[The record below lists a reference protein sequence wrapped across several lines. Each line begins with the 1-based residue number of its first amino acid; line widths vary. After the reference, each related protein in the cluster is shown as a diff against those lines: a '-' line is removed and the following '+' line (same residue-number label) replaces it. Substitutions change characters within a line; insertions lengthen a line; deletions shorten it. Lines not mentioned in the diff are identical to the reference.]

1 MEIGG
6 ATRVFALL
14 GDPVAHSLSP
24 ALYNAAFRALGI
36 DAVYVPLRCL
46 PEALEPLMATLVRQG
61 GGGNVTVPHKARAA
75 EALARLGGPVLDVC
89 NTFWGDAGSVTGD
102 ETDSHGILA
111 ALSELGVRDGNWLL
125 IGTGGSARAA
135 LRAALRAGARIA
147 IQSRDPIRA
156 RDFRAVARQAG
167 IGLVEPGDCQV
178 VINCTPLGLD
188 PSDPLPLDPIL
199 VPPDGV
205 ALDLVYRRGGTA
217 WVRRLREKGRHA
229 ADGRTVL
236 IEQGAASFERWF
248 PARPAP
254 REVMRAAVRSALG

>member
-24 ALYNAAFRALGI
+24 VMYNAAFRASGL

-75 EALARLGGPVLDVC
+75 EALARLGGPALDVC
-89 NTFWGDAGSVTGD
+89 NTFWGDGAGVTGA

-111 ALSELGVRDGNWLL
+111 ALAELGVRDGNWLL

-135 LRAALRAGARIA
+135 VHAALRAGARIA
-147 IQSRDPIRA
+147 VQSRDPTRA
-156 RDFRAVARQAG
+156 RDFRAMARQAG
-167 IGLVEPGDCQV
+167 VGLAEPGDCQV
-178 VINCTPLGLD
+178 VINCTPLGLG
-188 PSDPLPLDPIL
+188 PADPLPLDPVL

-205 ALDLVYRRGGTA
+205 ALDLVYRRGETA
-217 WVRRLREKGRHA
+217 WVRRLRESGRRA

-236 IEQGAASFERWF
+236 VEQGAAAFERWF
-248 PARPAP
+248 DPRPAP

>member
-24 ALYNAAFRALGI
+24 AMYNAAFRALGI

-46 PEALEPLMATLVRQG
+46 PEAVEALMATLVQQG

-75 EALARLGGPVLDVC
+75 EALARLGGPALDVC
-89 NTFWGDAGSVTGD
+89 NTFWGDGAGVTGA

-111 ALSELGVRDGNWLL
+111 ALSELGVREGNWLL

-135 LRAALRAGARIA
+135 LRAALRAGANIA
-147 IQSRDPIRA
+147 VQSRDPIRA
-156 RDFRAVARQAG
+156 REFLAVARQLG
-167 IGLVEPGDCQV
+167 IGLAEPGDCQV
-178 VINCTPLGLD
+178 MINCTPLGLG
-188 PSDPLPLDPIL
+188 PSDPLPLDPVL

-205 ALDLVYRRGGTA
+205 GLDLVYRPGETP
-217 WVRRLREKGRHA
+217 WVRLLREKGRRA

-248 PARPAP
+248 DPLPAP
-254 REVMRAAVRSALG
+254 REVMRAAVRSGLG